1 MNLSTRR
8 QEMLE
13 GKQFTCRGQSHRSSM
28 RRSNGLRLV
37 KFVVANLLDLLRTSI
52 PSFPAFSCSSTR
64 MATFRIEDFTT
75 RRSRPTRRRRK
86 RNRSL
91 KAISNCFNSEFS
103 ARLVQ
108 KSPKFFPVLMEVN
121 TLSDLPRTT
130 CLRLVNALRTP
141 SSETTLSVVIELLNK
156 FEGNCQL
163 TSIRRR
169 KMMTSVR
176 LSLM

>member
-64 MATFRIEDFTT
+64 MATFSE
-75 RRSRPTRRRRK
+75 SRTSRQDVRDRRRK

-108 KSPKFFPVLMEVN
+108 KSPKLFPVLMEVN
-121 TLSDLPRTT
+121 SLSDLPRTT
-130 CLRLVNALRTP
+130 CLKLVNALRTP
-141 SSETTLSVVIELLNK
+141 SRETTLSVVIELLNK